1 MRNRIRYTDDD
12 IKAMRMFYESLSEKD
27 RRRYAAIEAMKLGF
41 GGQKYISKILKC
53 MPDTIKVG
61 TDEFLSGNLNEIE
74 GIRRPGGGKKK
85 IIDTVEN
92 IDEMFLEIIKDNT
105 AGSPMDEDIKWT
117 NLTLVDISKAFAARG
132 MNVSEHVVKQL
143 LEKHGFVERK
153 MNKTVTMKETKDR
166 NEQFERIQEL
176 KDGYVASKNPVI
188 SIDVKKKRS

>member
-1 MRNRIRYTDDD
+1 MRNRIRYTDDN

-27 RRRYAAIEAMKLGF
+27 RRRYAAVEAMKLGF
-41 GGQKYISKILKC
+41 GGQKYISEILGC

-61 TDEFLSGNLNEIE
+61 TDELLGGNLNEIE
-74 GIRRPGGGKKK
+74 GIRRSGGGKKK

-92 IDEMFLEIIKDNT
+92 IDEVFLEIIKDNT

-117 NLTLVDISKAFAARG
+117 NLTLVDISKAFAAKG

-153 MNKTVTMKETKDR
+153 MQKAVTMKETENR
-166 NEQFERIQEL
+166 NEQFERIKEL
-176 KDGYVASKNPVI
+176 KEEYSASENPII
-188 SIDVKKKRS
+188 SVDVKKKRI